1 MFSLFSRSRSHSRG
15 RYPDPNRGGSYYQR
29 GSFFGRFGS
38 FSGSSGRGRA
48 PYYPHENQNP
58 APYQPVPPAQAA
70 SAVCPNCGT
79 SVPTGSKFCLSCG
92 AKINNAAFC
101 HNCGK
106 PLPLEAKFC
115 PECGTPRH
123 G

>member
-48 PYYPHENQNP
+48 PYFLTRTRIPLRISQCLRLRQLLRSAPTVVRRFQQDPSFAYPVEQ
-58 APYQPVPPAQAA
+58 
-70 SAVCPNCGT
+70 
-79 SVPTGSKFCLSCG
+79 K
-92 AKINNAAFC
+92 
-101 HNCGK
+101 
-106 PLPLEAKFC
+106 
-115 PECGTPRH
+115 
-123 G
+123 